1 MTPDLAEHRYQ
12 ACTPVRPRQCGR
24 PDYSN
29 RPIFY
34 IHGLH
39 SGSSQAQ
46 HAVLNSTVL
55 ARLQGPISSA
65 VATLLKQVQI
75 RMRSPNSQGPAFGPC
90 ATRIVQQTS
99 FSSSH
104 SSRWG
109 RTQTGFDQESG
120 QYQDLFGLGRLIH
133 QRDGEQNA

>member
-12 ACTPVRPRQCGR
+12 ACTPIRPRQCG
-24 PDYSN
+24 PDDSN

-46 HAVLNSTVL
+46 HAVLDSTVL

-65 VATLLKQVQI
+65 VATLLKQIRI
-75 RMRSPNSQGPAFGPC
+75 RMQSSSSQGLAFGPS
-90 ATRIVQQTS
+90 AARIAQQTS

>member
-1 MTPDLAEHRYQ
+1 MLD
-12 ACTPVRPRQCGR
+12 
-24 PDYSN
+24 
-29 RPIFY
+29 
-34 IHGLH
+34 
-39 SGSSQAQ
+39 
-46 HAVLNSTVL
+46 STVL

-65 VATLLKQVQI
+65 VATLLKQIRI
-75 RMRSPNSQGPAFGPC
+75 RMQSSSSQGLAFGPC
-90 ATRIVQQTS
+90 AARIAQQTS

>member
-1 MTPDLAEHRYQ
+1 MTPELAEHRYQ
-12 ACTPVRPRQCGR
+12 ACTPTRPRQCG
-24 PDYSN
+24 PDDSN
-29 RPIFY
+29 RPFFY
-34 IHGLH
+34 IHGLP
-39 SGSSQAQ
+39 SGSPQAQ
-46 HAVLNSTVL
+46 HARLDSAVL
-55 ARLQGPISSA
+55 ARLQELISSA
-65 VATLLKQVQI
+65 VATLLKQLQS
-75 RMRSPNSQGPAFGPC
+75 RMRSPNSQGGGFDPC
-90 ATRIVQQTS
+90 AARSRPQPS